1 MFKCSTVPEFPGRS
15 NPDPMRETPE
25 RILEAAERCMNRY
38 GFAASMGDV
47 ASEAGLS
54 RGSVYRHFGDRDALV
69 QAVLAR
75 AADRFLATVAAE
87 VDRKRTLA
95 GQFAAAITVVAARA
109 EATGGAGTTDLDAP
123 GSGRRTTPHDLV
135 ARPDSVAMA
144 ERWLA
149 FWASRVDAARAR
161 GELRPDVE
169 GRAAAEWLTRVLLSF
184 VVAPALDV
192 DPADPRAVRRF
203 VDRHLLHGL
212 TA

>member
-1 MFKCSTVPEFPGRS
+1 MP
-15 NPDPMRETPE
+15 ETPE

-38 GFAASMGDV
+38 GFAVSMGDV

-75 AADRFLATVAAE
+75 AGDRFLRSVAAE

-95 GQFAAAITVVAARA
+95 GQVAVAITMVAANA
-109 EATGGAGTTDLDAP
+109 PPPASGLDDSDRLDRLDRP
-123 GSGRRTTPHDLV
+123 DGVGRRATPQDLV
-135 ARPDSVAMA
+135 VRPDSPAMA

-149 FWASRVDAARAR
+149 FWAQRIDAARAR
-161 GELRPDVE
+161 GELRADIDT
-169 GRAAAEWLTRVLLSF
+169 RAAAEWLTRVLLSF
-184 VVAPALDV
+184 GIVPALDV
-192 DPADPRAVRRF
+192 DPADPGAVRRF

-212 TA
+212 VV

>member
-1 MFKCSTVPEFPGRS
+1 
-15 NPDPMRETPE
+15 
-25 RILEAAERCMNRY
+25 MNRY
-38 GFAASMGDV
+38 GVAASMGDV

-69 QAVLAR
+69 QAVLTR

-87 VDRKRTLA
+87 VDRRRTLA

-109 EATGGAGTTDLDAP
+109 EAAGAVGAVGAP
-123 GSGRRTTPHDLV
+123 GAVDAADLVAGGPGPGRRTTPHDLV

-149 FWASRVDAARAR
+149 FWVPRVDAARAR

-184 VVAPALDV
+184 VVVPALAV
-192 DPADPRAVRRF
+192 DPADPRALRRF
-203 VDRHLLHGL
+203 VDRLLHGL
-212 TA
+212 AA

>member
-1 MFKCSTVPEFPGRS
+1 
-15 NPDPMRETPE
+15 
-25 RILEAAERCMNRY
+25 MNRY
-38 GFAASMGDV
+38 GFTASMGDV

-54 RGSVYRHFGDRDALV
+54 RGSVYRHFGDREALV
-69 QAVLAR
+69 EAVLAR

-87 VDRKRTLA
+87 VDRQRTLA
-95 GQFAAAITVVAARA
+95 GQFAAAITVVAA
-109 EATGGAGTTDLDAP
+109 AGPAP
-123 GSGRRTTPHDLV
+123 GADPGRRATPRDLV

-169 GRAAAEWLTRVLLSF
+169 DRTAAEWLTRVLLSF
-184 VVAPALDV
+184 VVVPALDV

-203 VDRHLLHGL
+203 VDRLLLQGL

>member
-1 MFKCSTVPEFPGRS
+1 
-15 NPDPMRETPE
+15 MRETSE

-38 GFAASMGDV
+38 GVAASMGDV

-69 QAVLAR
+69 QAVLTR

-87 VDRKRTLA
+87 VDRQHTLA
-95 GQFAAAITVVAARA
+95 GQFAAAITVVAAARA
-109 EATGGAGTTDLDAP
+109 GSAGPVDAADP
-123 GSGRRTTPHDLV
+123 SVPADPAGRRTTPRDLV

-149 FWASRVDAARAR
+149 FWAPRVDAARAR
-161 GELRPDVE
+161 GELRPDVD

-184 VVAPALDV
+184 VVVPALDV
-192 DPADPRAVRRF
+192 DPADPHAVRRF

>member
-1 MFKCSTVPEFPGRS
+1 LNF
-15 NPDPMRETPE
+15 DPMRETPD

-38 GFAASMGDV
+38 GSAVSMGDV

-54 RGSVYRHFGDRDALV
+54 RGSVYRHFGDREALV

-75 AADRFLATVAAE
+75 TADRFLRSVADR

-95 GQFAAAITVVAARA
+95 GQFAAAITAVAGDARSLDRPPGAVTGDAARR
-109 EATGGAGTTDLDAP
+109 AP
-123 GSGRRTTPHDLV
+123 PLALV
-135 ARPDSVAMA
+135 LQRDSAAMA

-149 FWASRVDAARAR
+149 FWGERVGAARDR
-161 GELRPDVE
+161 GEVRADVDP
-169 GRAAAEWLTRVLLSF
+169 RAAAEWLTRVLLSF
-184 VVAPALDV
+184 LVVAEIAV

-212 TA
+212 AA